1 MTQMVTRC
9 PTCSTA
15 FRVTSTQLESAKG
28 AVRCGSCLHIF
39 KALDYLV
46 KTPEEDKAVAATLI
60 KTELPKT
67 EQAKAEHAQAK
78 EAIQTKVDE
87 VKVEAPK
94 VEASKVDQVNP
105 EQPKPKAPA
114 PIAVPVPVPETLKE
128 APTVTPPKVEQTPV
142 KKPVVPV
149 PADQSAVIAKV
160 TATKPAPLQT
170 SFIETSTP
178 IAKPVINKAKILA
191 DDDDILISD
200 DMDQASEKPS
210 TYEFDGFIDLD
221 MRPKQTVS
229 LFEREIRYEPPH
241 EDNGAE
247 TADESWA
254 EGLLDD
260 DGEPLHQFKKTV
272 VAVPVVEVKQQLT
285 DTDVLLKDYSESSSA
300 KQTDTTYSGPVFSI
314 INEDEAAVT
323 ASENKEEPF
332 FSEAF
337 LNATRAPEPVS
348 QPSHFAKS
356 LFDQEPESDIDEV
369 EKSSKRPVKS
379 SKMRAFDTSRAALL
393 MNIMPAP
400 VEFTARR
407 MRRWYQRKLWP
418 TLAIIMCV
426 LFFFQ
431 IAYFKFDYFSRVEP
445 YRTAYLF
452 TCPLLGCEVP
462 ALVDTSQILATNLVV
477 RNHPD
482 TANAL
487 MVDAILINNAP
498 FEQPFPDLILSFS
511 KLDETPV
518 ASRRFTPKEYIG
530 GELAGM
536 KYIPQRQPVHIT
548 LEISDPG
555 PEAVNYTLATH

>member
-1 MTQMVTRC
+1 MTHMVTRC
-9 PTCSTA
+9 PTCATA

-39 KALDYLV
+39 QAQDYIVKAEEEKSAITKPAV
-46 KTPEEDKAVAATLI
+46 PEPI
-60 KTELPKT
+60 KPEPEADQLKT
-67 EQAKAEHAQAK
+67 EQAKTSQ
-78 EAIQTKVDE
+78 
-87 VKVEAPK
+87 VKPEPVAAPQPRVEQ
-94 VEASKVDQVNP
+94 SKSV
-105 EQPKPKAPA
+105 QPKPQSQPAISGQSKPAQPKIEKAVESKPAASAPVAKPAVQPA
-114 PIAVPVPVPETLKE
+114 PVVAKVVASKPAQPKVTEKAVPVT
-128 APTVTPPKVEQTPV
+128 
-142 KKPVVPV
+142 KPVVI
-149 PADQSAVIAKV
+149 D
-160 TATKPAPLQT
+160 
-170 SFIETSTP
+170 
-178 IAKPVINKAKILA
+178 KAKILA
-191 DDDDILISD
+191 DEDDILISD
-200 DMDQASEKPS
+200 DMDRVEKTAS
-210 TYEFDGFIDLD
+210 YEFDGFIDLD
-221 MRPKQTVS
+221 MHPKQTVS
-229 LFEREIRYEPPH
+229 LFEREIRYEPARDDKNS
-241 EDNGAE
+241 EI
-247 TADESWA
+247 TDESWA

-260 DGEPLHQFKKTV
+260 DGEP
-272 VAVPVVEVKQQLT
+272 PQQLKKSVT
-285 DTDVLLKDYSESSSA
+285 SNVETGTELHTTQEHHQTRDDLAPKQSDTK
-300 KQTDTTYSGPVFSI
+300 YSGPIFSL
-314 INEDEAAVT
+314 V
-323 ASENKEEPF
+323 SENTVEESADKKDEPF

-337 LNATRAPEPVS
+337 LNATRAPEPAS
-348 QPSHFAKS
+348 EPNHFATA
-356 LFDQEPESDIDEV
+356 LFEQEYSADSDESD
-369 EKSSKRPVKS
+369 KSSKRPVKSS

-407 MRRWYQRKLWP
+407 MRRYKKKLWP
-418 TLAIIMCV
+418 VLAICMLLLLLI
-426 LFFFQ
+426 Q

-452 TCPLLGCEVP
+452 TCPLVGCEVP

-482 TANAL
+482 TPNAL

>member
-1 MTQMVTRC
+1 MVTRC
-9 PTCSTA
+9 PTCATA

-39 KALDYLV
+39 QAQDFLV
-46 KTPEEDKAVAATLI
+46 KTTEEQPPAVKTPQPEHPNAEPKVDHLKPEPIATKQKPEPAAVNKKPEPVVAQQKLEAISSQEKAARPEQAKVPARESMKPVQSKAEQPIPKKAVA
-60 KTELPKT
+60 
-67 EQAKAEHAQAK
+67 
-78 EAIQTKVDE
+78 
-87 VKVEAPK
+87 
-94 VEASKVDQVNP
+94 
-105 EQPKPKAPA
+105 
-114 PIAVPVPVPETLKE
+114 
-128 APTVTPPKVEQTPV
+128 
-142 KKPVVPV
+142 
-149 PADQSAVIAKV
+149 
-160 TATKPAPLQT
+160 
-170 SFIETSTP
+170 STP
-178 IAKPVINKAKILA
+178 IAPSIVQQVSEEKVSATKPIAQQSPSKTTPVIKQVVIDKAKILA
-191 DDDDILISD
+191 DEDDILISD
-200 DMDQASEKPS
+200 DMDRANEKS
-210 TYEFDGFIDLD
+210 AGYEFDGFIDLD
-221 MRPKQTVS
+221 MNPKQTVS
-229 LFEREIRYEPPH
+229 LFEREIRYEPPRD
-241 EDNGAE
+241 DNNEAA
-247 TADESWA
+247 TDESWA

-260 DGEPLHQFKKTV
+260 DGEPLHQFKK
-272 VAVPVVEVKQQLT
+272 PVVKSHDINVEET
-285 DTDVLLKDYSESSSA
+285 RDNSDTK
-300 KQTDTTYSGPVFSI
+300 YSGPIFSLV
-314 INEDEAAVT
+314 NENTPESSADTKDE
-323 ASENKEEPF
+323 PL

-337 LNATRAPEPVS
+337 LSATRAPEPAKE
-348 QPSHFAKS
+348 PDNFAAA
-356 LFDQEPESDIDEV
+356 LFDEGSDADNYNDGEES
-369 EKSSKRPVKS
+369 EKPSKRPVKS

-407 MRRWYQRKLWP
+407 MRRYQRKLWP
-418 TLAIIMCV
+418 ILAVCMSLMLLI
-426 LFFFQ
+426 Q

-445 YRTAYLF
+445 YRTVYLF
-452 TCPLLGCEVP
+452 ICPLMGCEVP
-462 ALVDTSQILATNLVV
+462 ALVDTSQILATNLIV

>member
-1 MTQMVTRC
+1 MTHMVTRC
-9 PTCSTA
+9 PTCATA

-39 KALDYLV
+39 QARDFLV
-46 KTPEEDKAVAATLI
+46 KTDEAEQPAPVKTVQPE
-60 KTELPKT
+60 PP
-67 EQAKAEHAQAK
+67 KAE
-78 EAIQTKVDE
+78 
-87 VKVEAPK
+87 PK
-94 VEASKVDQVNP
+94 VEPPKPEPVLKKAEPIAAQQKSQPAPSQPKVAPPKQ
-105 EQPKPKAPA
+105 EQAKPKAPE
-114 PIAVPVPVPETLKE
+114 PVPVKAEEPIAKKAV
-128 APTVTPPKVEQTPV
+128 APTPLRTSSVQPTS
-142 KKPVVPV
+142 
-149 PADQSAVIAKV
+149 DAKV
-160 TATKPAPLQT
+160 TA
-170 SFIETSTP
+170 
-178 IAKPVINKAKILA
+178 AKPIVQQTAVKASPAAKQVVIDKAKILA
-191 DDDDILISD
+191 DEDDILISD
-200 DMDQASEKPS
+200 DMDLANEKPAG
-210 TYEFDGFIDLD
+210 YEFDGFIDLD
-221 MRPKQTVS
+221 MNPKQTVS
-229 LFEREIRYEPPH
+229 LFEREIRYEPPRDD
-241 EDNGAE
+241 DNKSL
-247 TADESWA
+247 TDESWA

-260 DGEPLHQFKKTV
+260 DGESLHQFKK
-272 VAVPVVEVKQQLT
+272 PVVKSSDTNAEEVRDKAST
-285 DTDVLLKDYSESSSA
+285 DS
-300 KQTDTTYSGPVFSI
+300 DTKYSGPIFSL
-314 INEDEAAVT
+314 V
-323 ASENKEEPF
+323 SENTAESSADNKDEPF

-337 LNATRAPEPVS
+337 LSATRAPEPAKDS
-348 QPSHFAKS
+348 NNFAAAI
-356 LFDQEPESDIDEV
+356 FEQEADADNYSDSDEA

-407 MRRWYQRKLWP
+407 MRRYQRKLWP
-418 TLAIIMCV
+418 ILAVIMSV
-426 LFFFQ
+426 LLVLQ

-452 TCPLLGCEVP
+452 ICPLVGCEVP
-462 ALVDTSQILATNLVV
+462 ALVDTSQILATNLIV

-498 FEQPFPDLILSFS
+498 FEQPFPDLVLSFS